1 MKGAKSDRLLAI
13 FVLVCLPGLSGI
25 DASARSDAGSQ
36 SNQSVNSEISVAALP
51 PEARRT
57 LQLIKQGG
65 PFPYERDNV
74 AFGNYE
80 KRLPQR
86 ERGYYREYTV
96 KTPGIKGRGARR
108 IVAGCALAAGWPCGT
123 DGELYYT
130 DDHYQ
135 SFRRIRE

>member
-1 MKGAKSDRLLAI
+1 MSGLRTPAIVVLACLL
-13 FVLVCLPGLSGI
+13 LWSGI
-25 DASARSDAGSQ
+25 DASARSNSGSQ
-36 SNQSVNSEISVAALP
+36 PSQSVIREVAVAALP
-51 PEARRT
+51 AEAQRT

-65 PFPYERDNV
+65 PYPYERDGA

-80 KRLPQR
+80 KLLPQR

-96 KTPGIKGRGARR
+96 KTPGIKGRGTRR
-108 IVAGCALAAGWPCGT
+108 IIAGCAPAAGRPCGAS
-123 DGELYYT
+123 GERYYT